1 MTDLVQRIERIE
13 RLLGV
18 GTTGGGEPPA
28 PAAPAQEQRNGIAE
42 GSLGD
47 WVRRKRTRPSEVVV
61 GIAASVSVG
70 GVATA
75 SQVFERPEVR
85 FDLRHMAG
93 LYQAFASET
102 RLAMMRELFIGGD
115 RSTAELMEAV
125 GLDRGQLYHHLR
137 DLFVQG
143 LVRQP
148 VRGRYTLTG
157 RGTYIFLGAGVV
169 ATLFGGDGPS
179 IPFEPDE
186 PTQESAA
193 PAPRA
198 G

>member
-1 MTDLVQRIERIE
+1 
-13 RLLGV
+13 
-18 GTTGGGEPPA
+18 
-28 PAAPAQEQRNGIAE
+28 
-42 GSLGD
+42 
-47 WVRRKRTRPSEVVV
+47 VVV
-61 GIAASVSVG
+61 GVVVSQSESGAAS
-70 GVATA
+70 A
-75 SQVFERPEVR
+75 SQVFDRPEVR

-93 LYQAFASET
+93 LYQALANET
-102 RLAMMRELFIGGD
+102 RLAMLRELFVGGE

-148 VRGRYTLTG
+148 FRGRYTLTG
-157 RGTYIFLGAGVV
+157 RGSCIFLGAGVV
-169 ATLFGGDGPS
+169 ATLGGREGPS

-186 PTQESAA
+186 HTEDGASPG
-193 PAPRA
+193 PRA